1 MSSPSK
7 THRFLSVTFAP
18 HAIIRAAGLLL
29 IVLLILLIAPVRA
42 AAGEPNFSED
52 QRERIIRVFLA
63 EHPFVHLA
71 LPRGKTGVRVEDGKI
86 IPSEAEI
93 AGRVAESGAIASP
106 GDRAQI
112 TAVRFDHHGI
122 VFELNGGPAK
132 RKKILANHLTVGVNG
147 LEAHGVPGR
156 AAEESDYP
164 GSSGSSVL
172 LVIHGDAASLTT
184 ERIKEMLA
192 PVLDFKAVNQAEA
205 FLKSLPPIL
214 AQAAKAHHALVGM
227 DKDVVICAMGRPP
240 HRLRETRDGREYEE
254 WIYGTP
260 PQDVEFI
267 RFVGDTV
274 VSIEDMKVSGEKRV
288 RTQDE
293 VGDLKGPLNASA
305 KDQPRPDSASEEAER
320 PAPTLMRPWEKAP
333 TTGEGSRDPSPA
345 PPPDQSLPDP
355 SSPTRPA
362 SSSIPS
368 APAPPV
374 SSPPN

>member
-7 THRFLSVTFAP
+7 THRFFSASFAP
-18 HAIIRAAGLLL
+18 HAIVRAAGLLL
-29 IVLLILLIAPVRA
+29 ILLLILLLAPVRA
-42 AAGEPNFSED
+42 AAGESRFSEE
-52 QRERIIRVFLA
+52 QRRQIIRVFLA

-71 LPRGKTGVRVEDGKI
+71 IPRGKAGVRVEDGKI

-93 AGRVAESGAIASP
+93 TERVAEFGAIADP
-106 GDRAQI
+106 GNRAQI

-132 RKKILANHLTVGVNG
+132 RKKDLANHLSVGVNG
-147 LEAHGVPGR
+147 LEAHGAPGQSS
-156 AAEESDYP
+156 EDSEYP
-164 GSSGSSVL
+164 NSNGSSVL

-184 ERIKEMLA
+184 DRLKEMLA

-205 FLKSLPPIL
+205 FLRSLPPIL
-214 AQAAKAHHALVGM
+214 AQAVKTHHALVGM
-227 DKDVVICAMGRPP
+227 DKDVVIYAMGRPP
-240 HRLRETRDGREYEE
+240 HRLRETQDGREYEE

-267 RFVGDTV
+267 RFLGDTV
-274 VSIEDMKVSGEKRV
+274 VTIEDMKVSGEKRV

-293 VGDLKGPLNASA
+293 VGGLKGPLNASA

-320 PAPTLMRPWEKAP
+320 PAPTLVRPWEKAP
-333 TTGEGSRDPSPA
+333 TTSDASRDPSPA

-355 SSPTRPA
+355 STSTQPPSSPF
-362 SSSIPS
+362 PS

-374 SSPPN
+374 SNPPN

>member
-7 THRFLSVTFAP
+7 THRFLLVTFAP

-132 RKKILANHLTVGVNG
+132 RKKISRIILPSESTAWRPPGCQAGPPKRAITLAP
-147 LEAHGVPGR
+147 ADSP
-156 AAEESDYP
+156 
-164 GSSGSSVL
+164 VL

-214 AQAAKAHHALVGM
+214 AQAARAHHALVGM

-254 WIYGTP
+254 WIWHSA
-260 PQDVEFI
+260 QDVEFI